1 MPNIKPY
8 QLHRTWHLAKML
20 NTLTERGELSWKYSY
35 DNENSR
41 ALFAIKLPGQ
51 ESRTLGTKDAE
62 GVAQTAANKLKIVWK
77 AVPHHGGEIQ
87 WRRTVEDIES
97 MKEGKTPKPWE

>member
-8 QLHRTWHLAKML
+8 RLHRTWHLAGML

-51 ESRTLGTKDAE
+51 EGRTLHTKDAE
-62 GVAQTAANKLKIVWK
+62 GIAQTLADKLKIAWRP
-77 AVPHHGGEIQ
+77 VPHHGGEEQ
-87 WRRTVEDIES
+87 WKRTVAEIEA
-97 MKEGKTPKPWE
+97 MEQGTTPKPWE